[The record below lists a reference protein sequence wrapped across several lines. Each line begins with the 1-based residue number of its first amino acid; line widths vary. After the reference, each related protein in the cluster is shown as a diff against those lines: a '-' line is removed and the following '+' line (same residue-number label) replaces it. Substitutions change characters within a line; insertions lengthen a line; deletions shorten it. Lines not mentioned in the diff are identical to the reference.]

1 MSETDN
7 YKLILCDTYIPIL
20 VKEWSRCTINNKEGY
35 VLPFDKK
42 EDILIFVGLD
52 RVMHLIFTKNDNNRT
67 RIPSKRRIRSIIKFF
82 VKNGVAVIEPHYEN
96 PFPEFP
102 DVMEYVI
109 PFEE

>member
-20 VKEWSRCTINNKEGY
+20 VEKWSRCTINNKEGY
-35 VLPFDKK
+35 ILPFDKK

-67 RIPSKRRIRSIIKFF
+67 RMPS
-82 VKNGVAVIEPHYEN
+82 
-96 PFPEFP
+96 
-102 DVMEYVI
+102 
-109 PFEE
+109 

>member
-20 VKEWSRCTINNKEGY
+20 VEKWSRCTINNEEGY
-35 VLPFDKK
+35 ILPFDKK
-42 EDILIFVGLD
+42 EDVFIFVGLD
-52 RVMHLIFTKNDNNRT
+52 RAMRLIFTKDDNNRT

-109 PFEE
+109 PFKE